1 MSMLLSLLFL
11 AIAIIESMAG
21 LLGNG
26 TILVA
31 SSTSCIRSKILSSY
45 DAIMIFLSLSR
56 FFLQSWM
63 MLDLFLSLFCET
75 SYYEEHLFVILKT
88 VFMFLNY
95 SSFWSAA
102 WLSAFYCIKIASFT
116 QSFFIWLKQRISC
129 LVPWVLITSSLFSF
143 ATSLPFAWD
152 VYDVHDNFSAPST
165 MTNSSE
171 RRVTMKAS
179 FFLLIIL
186 CNAGIALP
194 LIVFVVSSI
203 LLIRSLWI
211 HTRQIQNSATGFRN
225 PSLEAHIGA
234 IKSVLSFLIFYV
246 TYFISLVPILA
257 DVFLPLSIGE
267 AMCIAVMAAC
277 PAGHSMVLI
286 WSNPKFREL
295 LARVLHHASCPV
307 RTKSM
312 EKTVG

>member
-1 MSMLLSLLFL
+1 MYELFSLLFV

-26 TILVA
+26 AVLAVC
-31 SSTSCIRSKILSSY
+31 STSCIRSKILSSY
-45 DAIMIFLSLSR
+45 DMIMIFLSLSR
-56 FFLQSWM
+56 FSLQSWM

-75 SYYEEHLFVILKT
+75 SYYEENLFVIFKT

-95 SSFWSAA
+95 SSLWFAA
-102 WLSAFYCIKIASFT
+102 WLSVFYCTKIASFT
-116 QSFFIWLKQRISC
+116 QSFFIWLKQRISS
-129 LVPWVLITSSLFSF
+129 LVPWMLITSSLFSF

-152 VYDVHDNFSAPST
+152 VYDVHNNFTAPLT
-165 MTNSSE
+165 VTNSSE

-179 FFLLIIL
+179 FFLLILL
-186 CNAGIALP
+186 CNAGVALP

-211 HTRQIQNSATGFRN
+211 HTRQMQNNATGFRDA
-225 PSLEAHIGA
+225 SLEAHIGA
-234 IKSVLSFLIFYV
+234 IKSIFSFLILYV
-246 TYFISLVPILA
+246 TYFISLVLILSNI
-257 DVFLPLSIGE
+257 FLPLSIGE
-267 AMCIAVMAAC
+267 AMCLAVMAAC

-295 LARVLHHASCPV
+295 PVRILHHANCHV
-307 RTKSM
+307 RTRS
-312 EKTVG
+312 T

>member
-1 MSMLLSLLFL
+1 MYELFSLLFV

-26 TILVA
+26 AVLAVC
-31 SSTSCIRSKILSSY
+31 STSCIRSKILSSY
-45 DAIMIFLSLSR
+45 DMIMIFLSLSR
-56 FFLQSWM
+56 FSLQSWM

-75 SYYEEHLFVILKT
+75 SYYEENLFVIFKT

-95 SSFWSAA
+95 SSLWFAA
-102 WLSAFYCIKIASFT
+102 WLSVFYCTKIASFT
-116 QSFFIWLKQRISC
+116 QSFFIWLKQRISS
-129 LVPWVLITSSLFSF
+129 LVPWMLITSSLFSF

-152 VYDVHDNFSAPST
+152 VYDVHNNFTAPLT

-179 FFLLIIL
+179 FFLLILL
-186 CNAGIALP
+186 CNAGVALP

-211 HTRQIQNSATGFRN
+211 HTRQMQNNATGFRDA
-225 PSLEAHIGA
+225 SLEAHIGA
-234 IKSVLSFLIFYV
+234 IKSIFSFLILYV
-246 TYFISLVPILA
+246 TYFISLVLILSNI
-257 DVFLPLSIGE
+257 FLPLSIGE
-267 AMCIAVMAAC
+267 AMCLAVMAAC

-295 LARVLHHASCPV
+295 PVRILHHANCHV
-307 RTKSM
+307 RTRSM
-312 EKTVG
+312 

>member
-1 MSMLLSLLFL
+1 MYELFSLLFV

-26 TILVA
+26 AVLAVC
-31 SSTSCIRSKILSSY
+31 STSCIRSKILSSY
-45 DAIMIFLSLSR
+45 DMIMIFLSLSR
-56 FFLQSWM
+56 FSLQSWM

-75 SYYEEHLFVILKT
+75 SYYEENLFVIFKT

-95 SSFWSAA
+95 SSLWFAA
-102 WLSAFYCIKIASFT
+102 WLSVFYCTKIASFT
-116 QSFFIWLKQRISC
+116 QSFFIWLKQRISS
-129 LVPWVLITSSLFSF
+129 LVPWMLITSSLFSF

-152 VYDVHDNFSAPST
+152 VYDVHNNFTAPLT
-165 MTNSSE
+165 VTNSSE

-179 FFLLIIL
+179 FFLLILL
-186 CNAGIALP
+186 CNAGVALP

-211 HTRQIQNSATGFRN
+211 HTRQMQNNATGFRDA
-225 PSLEAHIGA
+225 SLEAHIGA
-234 IKSVLSFLIFYV
+234 IKSIFSFLILYV
-246 TYFISLVPILA
+246 TYFISLVLILSNI
-257 DVFLPLSIGE
+257 FLPLSIGE
-267 AMCIAVMAAC
+267 AMCLAVMAAC

-295 LARVLHHASCPV
+295 PARILHHANCHV
-307 RTKSM
+307 RTRSM
-312 EKTVG
+312 

>member
-1 MSMLLSLLFL
+1 MYELFSLLFV

-26 TILVA
+26 AVLAVC
-31 SSTSCIRSKILSSY
+31 STSCIRSKILSSY
-45 DAIMIFLSLSR
+45 DMIMIFLSLSR
-56 FFLQSWM
+56 FSLQSWM

-75 SYYEEHLFVILKT
+75 SYYEENLFVIFKT

-95 SSFWSAA
+95 SSLWFAA
-102 WLSAFYCIKIASFT
+102 WLSVFYCTKIASFT
-116 QSFFIWLKQRISC
+116 QSFFIWLKQRISS
-129 LVPWVLITSSLFSF
+129 LVPWMLITSSLFSF

-152 VYDVHDNFSAPST
+152 VYDVHNNFTAPLT

-179 FFLLIIL
+179 FFLLILL
-186 CNAGIALP
+186 CNAGVALP

-211 HTRQIQNSATGFRN
+211 HTRQMQNNATGFRDA
-225 PSLEAHIGA
+225 SLEAHIGA
-234 IKSVLSFLIFYV
+234 IKSIFSFLILYV
-246 TYFISLVPILA
+246 TYFISLVLILSNI
-257 DVFLPLSIGE
+257 FLPLSIGE
-267 AMCIAVMAAC
+267 AMCLAVMAAC

-295 LARVLHHASCPV
+295 PVRILHHANCHV
-307 RTKSM
+307 RTRS
-312 EKTVG
+312 T

>member
-1 MSMLLSLLFL
+1 MYALFSLLL
-11 AIAIIESMAG
+11 VAIAIIESMAG

-26 TILVA
+26 AVLAVC
-31 SSTSCIRSKILSSY
+31 STSCIRSKTLSSY
-45 DAIMIFLSLSR
+45 DMIMIFLSLSR
-56 FFLQSWM
+56 FSLQSWM

-75 SYYEEHLFVILKT
+75 SYYEENLFVIFKT

-95 SSFWSAA
+95 SSLWFAA
-102 WLSAFYCIKIASFT
+102 WLSVFYCTKIASFT
-116 QSFFIWLKQRISC
+116 QSFFIWLKQRISS
-129 LVPWVLITSSLFSF
+129 LVPWMLITSSLFSF

-152 VYDVHDNFSAPST
+152 VYDVHNNFTAPLT

-179 FFLLIIL
+179 FFFLILL
-186 CNAGIALP
+186 CNAGVALP

-211 HTRQIQNSATGFRN
+211 HTRQMQNNATGFRDA
-225 PSLEAHIGA
+225 SLEAHIGA
-234 IKSVLSFLIFYV
+234 IKSIFSFLILYV
-246 TYFISLVPILA
+246 TYFISLVLILSNI
-257 DVFLPLSIGE
+257 FLPLSIGE
-267 AMCIAVMAAC
+267 AMCSAVMAAC

-295 LARVLHHASCPV
+295 PARILHHTNCHV
-307 RTKSM
+307 RTRSM
-312 EKTVG
+312 

>member
-1 MSMLLSLLFL
+1 IL
-11 AIAIIESMAG
+11 A
-21 LLGNG
+21 
-26 TILVA
+26 V
-31 SSTSCIRSKILSSY
+31 SSTSCVRSKILSSY
-45 DAIMIFLSLSR
+45 DMIMIFLSLSR

-75 SYYEEHLFVILKT
+75 PYYEENLFVIFKT

-95 SSFWSAA
+95 SSLWFAA
-102 WLSAFYCIKIASFT
+102 WLSVFYCIKVASFT
-116 QSFFIWLKQRISC
+116 QSFFIWLKQRISS
-129 LVPWVLITSSLFSF
+129 LVPWMLLTSSLFSF

-152 VYDVHDNFSAPST
+152 IYNVHDNFTDPLT

-179 FFLLIIL
+179 LFLLLLL

-211 HTRQIQNSATGFRN
+211 HTRKMKNNATGFRD

-234 IKSVLSFLIFYV
+234 IKSVFSFLILYV
-246 TYFISLVPILA
+246 TYFISFVLILSNI
-257 DVFLPLSIGE
+257 FLPLSAEE
-267 AMCIAVMAAC
+267 AICIAVMAAC

-295 LARVLHHASCPV
+295 PARILHHANCHV
-307 RTKSM
+307 R
-312 EKTVG
+312 

>member
-1 MSMLLSLLFL
+1 IL
-11 AIAIIESMAG
+11 AVCSA
-21 LLGNG
+21 
-26 TILVA
+26 
-31 SSTSCIRSKILSSY
+31 SCIRSKRLSSY
-45 DAIMIFLSLSR
+45 DMIMIFLSLSR
-56 FFLQSWM
+56 FLLQSWM

-75 SYYEEHLFVILKT
+75 YYEENLFVIFKT

-95 SSFWSAA
+95 SSLWFAA
-102 WLSAFYCIKIASFT
+102 WLSVFYCTKVASFT
-116 QSFFIWLKQRISC
+116 QSFFIWLKQRISI
-129 LVPWVLITSSLFSF
+129 LMPWMLTTSSLFSF

-152 VYDVHDNFSAPST
+152 IYDMHNNFTAPLT

-179 FFLLIIL
+179 LFLLILL

-211 HTRQIQNSATGFRN
+211 HTRQMQINATGFRD

-234 IKSVLSFLIFYV
+234 IKSVFSFLSLYV
-246 TYFISLVPILA
+246 IYFIPLLLILS
-257 DVFLPLSIGE
+257 DIFLPLSIGE
-267 AMCIAVMAAC
+267 AVCLAVMAAC
-277 PAGHSMVLI
+277 PTGHSMVLI

-295 LARVLHHASCPV
+295 PARILHHANCHV
-307 RTKSM
+307 R
-312 EKTVG
+312 

>member
-1 MSMLLSLLFL
+1 MYELFSLLFV

-26 TILVA
+26 AVLAVC
-31 SSTSCIRSKILSSY
+31 STSCIRSKILSSY
-45 DAIMIFLSLSR
+45 DMIMIFLSLSR
-56 FFLQSWM
+56 FSLQSWM

-75 SYYEEHLFVILKT
+75 SYYEENLFVIFKT

-95 SSFWSAA
+95 SSLWFAA
-102 WLSAFYCIKIASFT
+102 WLSVFYCTKIASFT
-116 QSFFIWLKQRISC
+116 QSFFIWLKQRISS
-129 LVPWVLITSSLFSF
+129 LVPWMLITSSLFSF

-152 VYDVHDNFSAPST
+152 VYDVHNNFTAPLT

-179 FFLLIIL
+179 FFLLILL
-186 CNAGIALP
+186 CNAGVALP

-211 HTRQIQNSATGFRN
+211 HTRQMQNNATGFRDA
-225 PSLEAHIGA
+225 SLEAHIGA
-234 IKSVLSFLIFYV
+234 IKSIFSFLILYV
-246 TYFISLVPILA
+246 TYFISLVLILSNI
-257 DVFLPLSIGE
+257 FLPLSIGE
-267 AMCIAVMAAC
+267 AMCLAVMAAC

-295 LARVLHHASCPV
+295 PARILHHANCHV
-307 RTKSM
+307 RTRSM
-312 EKTVG
+312 

>member
-1 MSMLLSLLFL
+1 IL
-11 AIAIIESMAG
+11 A
-21 LLGNG
+21 
-26 TILVA
+26 V

-45 DAIMIFLSLSR
+45 DTIMIFLSLSR
-56 FFLQSWM
+56 FLLQSWM

-75 SYYEEHLFVILKT
+75 SYYEENLFVIFKT

-95 SSFWSAA
+95 SSLWFAA
-102 WLSAFYCIKIASFT
+102 WLSVFYCIRVASFT
-116 QSFFIWLKQRISC
+116 QSFFIWLKQRISS
-129 LVPWVLITSSLFSF
+129 LVPWMLITSSLFSF

-152 VYDVHDNFSAPST
+152 IYNVHDNFTAPLAV
-165 MTNSSE
+165 TNSSE

-179 FFLLIIL
+179 LFLVVLL

-211 HTRQIQNSATGFRN
+211 HTRQMKNNATGFWD

-234 IKSVLSFLIFYV
+234 IKSVFSFLILYV
-246 TYFISLVPILA
+246 TYFISLVLILSNT
-257 DVFLPLSIGE
+257 FLPLSIEE
-267 AMCIAVMAAC
+267 AICIAVMAAC

-295 LARVLHHASCPV
+295 PARILHHVNCRV
-307 RTKSM
+307 R
-312 EKTVG
+312 

>member
-1 MSMLLSLLFL
+1 MYELFSLLFV

-26 TILVA
+26 AVLAVC
-31 SSTSCIRSKILSSY
+31 STSCIRSKILSSY
-45 DAIMIFLSLSR
+45 DMIMIFLSLSR
-56 FFLQSWM
+56 FSLQSWM

-75 SYYEEHLFVILKT
+75 SYYEENLFVIFKT

-95 SSFWSAA
+95 SSLWFAA
-102 WLSAFYCIKIASFT
+102 WLSVFYCTKIASFT
-116 QSFFIWLKQRISC
+116 QSFFIWLKQRISS
-129 LVPWVLITSSLFSF
+129 LVPWMLITSSLFSF

-152 VYDVHDNFSAPST
+152 VYDVHNNFTAPLT

-179 FFLLIIL
+179 FFLLILL
-186 CNAGIALP
+186 CNAGVALP

-211 HTRQIQNSATGFRN
+211 HTRQMQNNATGFRDA
-225 PSLEAHIGA
+225 SLEAHIGA
-234 IKSVLSFLIFYV
+234 IKSIFSFLILYV
-246 TYFISLVPILA
+246 TYFISLVLILA
-257 DVFLPLSIGE
+257 NIFLPLSIGE
-267 AMCIAVMAAC
+267 AMCLAVMAAC

-295 LARVLHHASCPV
+295 PARILHHANCHV
-307 RTKSM
+307 RTRS
-312 EKTVG
+312 T

>member
-1 MSMLLSLLFL
+1 MYALFSLLFV

-26 TILVA
+26 AVLAVC
-31 SSTSCIRSKILSSY
+31 STSCIRSKILSSY
-45 DAIMIFLSLSR
+45 DMIMIFLSLSR
-56 FFLQSWM
+56 FSLQSWM

-75 SYYEEHLFVILKT
+75 SYYEENLFVIFKT

-95 SSFWSAA
+95 SSLWFAA
-102 WLSAFYCIKIASFT
+102 WLSVFYCTKIASFT
-116 QSFFIWLKQRISC
+116 QSFFIWLKQRISS
-129 LVPWVLITSSLFSF
+129 LVPWMLITSSLFSF

-152 VYDVHDNFSAPST
+152 VYDVHNNFTAPLT

-179 FFLLIIL
+179 FFLLLLL
-186 CNAGIALP
+186 CNAGVALP

-211 HTRQIQNSATGFRN
+211 HTRQMQNNATGFRGA
-225 PSLEAHIGA
+225 SLEAHIGA
-234 IKSVLSFLIFYV
+234 IKSIFSFLILYV
-246 TYFISLVPILA
+246 TYFISLVLILSNI
-257 DVFLPLSIGE
+257 FLPLSIGE
-267 AMCIAVMAAC
+267 AMCLAVMAAC

-295 LARVLHHASCPV
+295 PARILHYANCHV
-307 RTKSM
+307 RTRS
-312 EKTVG
+312 T

>member
-1 MSMLLSLLFL
+1 IL
-11 AIAIIESMAG
+11 A
-21 LLGNG
+21 
-26 TILVA
+26 V

-45 DAIMIFLSLSR
+45 DMIMIFLSLSR
-56 FFLQSWM
+56 FLLQSWM

-75 SYYEEHLFVILKT
+75 SYYEENLFVIFKT

-95 SSFWSAA
+95 SSLWFAA
-102 WLSAFYCIKIASFT
+102 WLSVFYCIKVASFT
-116 QSFFIWLKQRISC
+116 QSFFIWLKQRISS
-129 LVPWVLITSSLFSF
+129 LMPWMLITSSLFSF
-143 ATSLPFAWD
+143 AMSLPFAWD
-152 VYDVHDNFSAPST
+152 IYNIHNNFTAPLA

-179 FFLLIIL
+179 LFLLVLL

-211 HTRQIQNSATGFRN
+211 HTRQMKSNASGFRD

-234 IKSVLSFLIFYV
+234 IKSVFSFLILYI
-246 TYFISLVPILA
+246 TYFISLVLILSNT
-257 DVFLPLSIGE
+257 FLPLSIDE
-267 AMCIAVMAAC
+267 AICIAVMAAC
-277 PAGHSMVLI
+277 PAGHSVVLI

-295 LARVLHHASCPV
+295 PARILHHVNCRV
-307 RTKSM
+307 R
-312 EKTVG
+312 